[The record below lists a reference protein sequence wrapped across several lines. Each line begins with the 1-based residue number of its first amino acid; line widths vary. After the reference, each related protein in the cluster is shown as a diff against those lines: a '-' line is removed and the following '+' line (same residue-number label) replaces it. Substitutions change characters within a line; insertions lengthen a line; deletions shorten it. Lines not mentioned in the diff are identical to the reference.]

1 MFKMLFKIDIP
12 TLSLLVYAILLN
24 ESMFCIWYYL
34 LVNIYASIKKC
45 AKTTGAILYES
56 VLFVLQQ
63 QYWNYARA
71 TL

>member
-45 AKTTGAILYES
+45 AKTTGGYFI
-56 VLFVLQQ
+56 
-63 QYWNYARA
+63 
-71 TL
+71 